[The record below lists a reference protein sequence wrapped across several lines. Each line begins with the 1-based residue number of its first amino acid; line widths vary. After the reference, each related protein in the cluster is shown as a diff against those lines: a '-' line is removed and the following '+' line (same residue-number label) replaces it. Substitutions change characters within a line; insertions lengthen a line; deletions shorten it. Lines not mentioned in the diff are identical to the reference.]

1 MTGTPQVTETQHV
14 SYPTVPSSSAA
25 EEAELHVA
33 TSSAI
38 VTEESQPE
46 NKPPASD
53 EETRKWGTHIMGTAA
68 APNVHPEN
76 QQAALWNA
84 KWGRKTETVARNIWH
99 NLKTGSSVPQVAWG
113 KVNLT
118 AKAITEGGFESLF
131 KQIFETGPDEK
142 LMKTFACY
150 LSTSTGPVSGT
161 LYLSTVRVAFCS
173 DRPLWE
179 AECAIQPVVG

>member
-1 MTGTPQVTETQHV
+1 MTRTPQVTETQHV
-14 SYPTVPSSSAA
+14 SYPTIPSSSGA

-46 NKPPASD
+46 NQPPASD
-53 EETRKWGTHIMGTAA
+53 EETRKWGTHIMGPAA

-76 QQAALWNA
+76 QTSCPS
-84 KWGRKTETVARNIWH
+84 GMPKTETVARNIWH

-179 AECAIQPVVG
+179 AVCKSARC